1 MPAPTTVE
9 IVESNSQIPNSQI
22 DKSGTEIVVDVAG
35 AVERPGVYTL
45 GGGARTGDAL
55 VAAGGLAASA
65 DRAWVAQTLNLA
77 APIKDGE
84 KIFIP
89 QRDEN
94 NNQAQSTK
102 FQTISNVQ
110 NSKLVHINTASVAE
124 LDVLPGIGAV
134 RAQAIVDNR
143 PYASTEEL
151 VTKAKIPESI
161 YAKIKDQLTIY

>member
-9 IVESNSQIPNSQI
+9 IVESNSQIPNLQI

-65 DRAWVAQTLNLA
+65 DRAWVAQTLNFA

-84 KIFIP
+84 KIYIP
-89 QRDEN
+89 AVL
-94 NNQAQSTK
+94 QASNSAGQDISSSDR
-102 FQTISNVQ
+102 QTGRTN
-110 NSKLVHINTASVAE
+110 INTAGVAE
-124 LDVLPGIGAV
+124 LDALPGIGAV